1 MYTFFIAI
9 ISFFVTS
16 IYSLEYTDIAGN
28 TVSMGTCQN
37 KKVLLVNIATAGP
50 RTQQL
55 AGLQQLQQHY
65 GDSLIIIAFPSNS
78 FGHEPKSNSEI
89 KQFCQTNYAATFR
102 IAQKKPVTG
111 NNAQT
116 IYKWLADK
124 NENKAMMGTVNGDFT
139 KFLIDKDGSLIGVF
153 SPAVE
158 PMDMLIQNAITGN

>member
-1 MYTFFIAI
+1 MYTFLSPLFL
-9 ISFFVTS
+9 FFLTS
-16 IYSLEYTDIAGN
+16 IYNLEYTDVTGN
-28 TVSMGTCQN
+28 TVSMSTCRN
-37 KKVLLVNIATAGP
+37 KKILLVNIATAGP

-55 AGLQQLQQHY
+55 AGLQQLQQLY

-89 KQFCQTNYAATFR
+89 KQFCQNNYAATFR

-111 NNAQT
+111 NNAQP

-124 NENKAMMGTVNGDFT
+124 NENNAMNGAVNGDFV